1 VDNLV
6 VVGAG
11 TMGAGIALCAARAG
25 WSVDLVEVDAAA
37 RAATPDRL
45 QKEAQRGACVEAA
58 RSIRVLDAIAGSAAA
73 TLAIE
78 AVTEQFDVKQRVFAE
93 LARHLGREAV
103 LATNTSSLPV
113 ASLADSVPNPE
124 RVIGLHFF
132 NPPLQMK
139 LVEIV
144 RTDKTEPPVLGIA
157 AAFVRELG
165 KTCVL
170 TGDAPGFIVNRVAR
184 PFYLQA
190 LHALQDG
197 IASIQDMDALAR
209 GAHFRM
215 GPFELMDLIGLDVNL
230 ATSESIYER
239 TGFPRLAPVE
249 IQRAM
254 VAQHKLGRKTKQ
266 GFYSYPE
273 GLRQAAPQEAAGLA
287 RDGQSMNADE
297 CVLVLGS
304 GERAREFYEIAA
316 QGYESVKLHEDDE
329 SVAEVDPATSLVI
342 DVPLRYDGARL
353 DMWLA
358 LDSAIA
364 EDAVVCV
371 DAYARDFARL
381 PNRVNHPQRFVGFGV
396 VGSLLQQSV
405 VEIVSAEWSS
415 EEALAVAEDF
425 FARGGKQTR
434 RVVHAPGLYLGS
446 TICSIINEALY
457 AFAEGVAS
465 KDDIETAMQLG
476 TNYPKGPFAW
486 AAEIGADRV
495 ASILDDVARAK
506 GLSYASAPV
515 LAMLETT

>member
-1 VDNLV
+1 M
-6 VVGAG
+6 VGAG
-11 TMGAGIALCAARAG
+11 TMGAGIALSAARAG
-25 WSVDLVEVDAAA
+25 WSVDLVEVDGAA
-37 RAATPDRL
+37 RARTPEHL
-45 QKEAQRGACVEAA
+45 QQEAQRGGCGDAV
-58 RSIRVLDAIAGSAAA
+58 RSIRVLDAIGSCAEA
-73 TLAIE
+73 TIAIE
-78 AVTEQFDVKQRVFAE
+78 AVTEQFDVKQRVFAQM
-93 LARHLGREAV
+93 AHHLGPEAV

-113 ASLADSVPNPE
+113 SSLAESVPNPE

-132 NPPLQMK
+132 NPPLMMK

-144 RTDKTEPPVLGIA
+144 HIGKTAPLVIETA
-157 AAFVRELG
+157 AAFVSALG
-165 KTCVL
+165 KTGVL

-209 GAHFRM
+209 GAQFRM

-249 IQRAM
+249 IQRVM
-254 VAQHKLGRKTKQ
+254 VAQNKLGRKTKQ
-266 GFYSYPE
+266 GFYSYAE
-273 GLRQAAPQEAAGLA
+273 GVRQAAPQEPAGVA
-287 RDGQSMNADE
+287 QDGRSINADE
-297 CVLVLGS
+297 CVLVLGA
-304 GERAREFYEIAA
+304 GERALEYCEIAA
-316 QGYESVKLHEDDE
+316 QGYESVKLLEDDE
-329 SVAEVDPATSLVI
+329 SLAEVDPATSLVI

-353 DMWLA
+353 DAWLA

-364 EDAVVCV
+364 EDAVLCV

-381 PNRVNHPQRFVGFGV
+381 ANRVSHPQRFVGFGV
-396 VGSLLQQSV
+396 IGSLLQQSA
-405 VEIVSAEWSS
+405 VEIVTAEWSS

-434 RVVHAPGLYLGS
+434 RVGRAPGLYLGS

-476 TNYPKGPFAW
+476 TNYPKGPVAW

-495 ASILDDVARAK
+495 ACILDDVARVK
-506 GLSYASAPV
+506 GLSYASAPL
-515 LAMLETT
+515 LAMLETA